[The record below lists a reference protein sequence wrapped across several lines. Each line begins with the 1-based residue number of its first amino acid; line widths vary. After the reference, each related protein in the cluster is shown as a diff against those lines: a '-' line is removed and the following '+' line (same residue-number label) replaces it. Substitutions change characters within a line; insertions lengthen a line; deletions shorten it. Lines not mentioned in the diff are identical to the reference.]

1 VALDRLPGTFF
12 GPSNLVDLLRHR
24 VRHQGD
30 QIAFTWLVDGEQEEI
45 RLTYRELDRQARAI
59 AAWLESN
66 DLVGQRALLCYPPGL
81 EFISAFFGCLYAQVV
96 AVPVYPPRRSQLL
109 SRLAVIACDAGAKA
123 ALTTQGVSR
132 RIQPLVEQ
140 TPALRELAWL
150 VSCSVPEGMED
161 CWEPQPVRGDTLA
174 FLQYTSGSTGQ
185 PKGVML
191 SHANLMHNSA
201 LISCCFGQTR
211 SGLGVF
217 WLPAY
222 HDMGLIGGILQPLFV
237 GWPNVMM
244 APAAFLQRPYR
255 WLAAISRYGATTSSG
270 PGFAYDLCVRR
281 ITPQE
286 RETLDLSRWTVAFN
300 GAEPVRAETLERFI
314 EAFAP
319 CGFRPETFY
328 PCYGLAEATLIV
340 SGGHAT
346 KAPTICAFDSAA
358 LARGEVAQ
366 APPDDP
372 AARKLVG
379 CGQALPD
386 VKIAIVDPETMAP
399 APDGRIGEIWT
410 ASPSVAQGYWE
421 QPEATQATF
430 GARLAPSGEGPFLR
444 TGDLGF
450 LAEGELFITGR
461 IKDLLIVNGLNH
473 YPQDIELAVERS
485 HPQLRPHCSA
495 AFALPGDEREELVVL
510 CEVGRRAAGELEEIF
525 PAIRRSVAEEHGLSV
540 HAIVLL
546 KAGSIPKT
554 SSGKIQRTAC
564 REAYLEDTL
573 VEVGRW
579 TRSGEDSRKILP
591 PGNGGSLQGRHLRI
605 DRPIPRSG
613 NGEPAARRM
622 KTAEIVLEEVRKV
635 AKDRAAG
642 LGLDTVIAEIGLD
655 SLERMEILASI
666 EERFGGRFPEEIYPD
681 LETCRELIDA
691 VERYLV
697 GGEAPAAPA
706 LPSDGEIPPE
716 TYRVDQFPECVRL
729 RENLQFIESS
739 GLANPFF
746 HVHEGVLT
754 NRTVIGGREVINFAS
769 FNYLGMSG
777 HPAVARAAKEAID
790 RYGTSVSAS
799 RLVSGEKDLHRQLEA
814 ELAGF
819 LGTEDAIVFAAGHA
833 TNETVIGHLFG
844 PGDLIFHD
852 ALAHNS
858 IVQGAILSG
867 ARRRAFAHNDHAAAD
882 ELLAR
887 FRRDYR
893 RVLLAIEGTYSM
905 DGDFPLLPEFIALKQ
920 RHRAVL
926 LVDEAHSLGTLGLR
940 GGGIGEH
947 FDVDRADVE
956 LWMGTLSKSLGSGGG
971 YIAGCK
977 DLVQYLRYT
986 APGFVFATG
995 ISPPN
1000 TAAALAA
1007 LRVLQAEPQR
1017 VARLRERSE
1026 LFLSL
1031 AAGRGLNTGTS
1042 RGTPVIPIILG
1053 NSIHCLMVSQA
1064 MLERGIN
1071 ARPILHPA
1079 VEESASRLRFFIT
1092 SEHTEEEIRLAID
1105 VLTDELEKLSPA
1117 YLAGAVSKSV
1127 P

>member
-1 VALDRLPGTFF
+1 LDRLPGTFF

-109 SRLAVIACDAGAKA
+109 SRLAAIACDAGAKA

-161 CWEPQPVRGDTLA
+161 CWEPQAVRGDTLA

-185 PKGVML
+185 PKGVMV

-201 LISCCFGQTR
+201 LISYCFEHTR

-244 APAAFLQRPYR
+244 SPAAFLQRPYR
-255 WLAAISRYGATTSSG
+255 WLAAISRYGATTSGG
-270 PGFAYDLCVRR
+270 PGFAFDLCVRR

-286 RETLDLSRWTVAFN
+286 RETLDLSSWTVAFN

-340 SGGHAT
+340 SGGQAT
-346 KAPTICAFDSAA
+346 KAPTICTFDAAA

-366 APPDDP
+366 APPDGP

-399 APDGRIGEIWT
+399 VPDGRIGEIWT

-430 GARLAPSGEGPFLR
+430 GARLASSGDGPFLR

-473 YPQDIELAVERS
+473 YPQDIELAAERS

-495 AFALPGDEREELVVL
+495 AFALPGEEREELVVL
-510 CEVGRRAAGELEEIF
+510 CEVERRAAGDVGDIF
-525 PAIRRSVAEEHGLSV
+525 SAIRRSVAEDHGLSV

-591 PGNGGSLQGRHLRI
+591 PGNGESLQGRHLRI

-613 NGEPAARRM
+613 NGDPAARM
-622 KTAEIVLEEVRKV
+622 KKTGEIVLEEVRKV

-642 LGLDTVIAEIGLD
+642 LDLDTVIAEIGLD

-681 LETCRELIDA
+681 LETCRDLIEA

-697 GGEAPAAPA
+697 GGEVQAAAA
-706 LPSDGEIPPE
+706 LPPDGEIPPE
-716 TYRVDQFPECVRL
+716 AYRVDQFPECVRL

-819 LGTEDAIVFAAGHA
+819 LGTEDAIVFPAGHS

-844 PGDLIFHD
+844 PGDLVLHD

-905 DGDFPLLPEFIALKQ
+905 DGDFPLLPEFIALKK
-920 RHRAVL
+920 RHRAIL
-926 LVDEAHSLGTLGLR
+926 LVDEAHSLGTLGPR
-940 GGGIGEH
+940 GKGIGEH
-947 FDVDRADVE
+947 FDVDRDDVE

-977 DLVQYLRYT
+977 DLVRYLRYT

-1007 LRVLQAEPQR
+1007 LRLLQAEPQR

-1079 VEESASRLRFFIT
+1079 VEERAARIRFFIT

-1105 VLTDELEKLSPA
+1105 VLTEELEKLSPA
-1117 YLAGAVSKSV
+1117 YLAGAVSRGV
-1127 P
+1127 PS